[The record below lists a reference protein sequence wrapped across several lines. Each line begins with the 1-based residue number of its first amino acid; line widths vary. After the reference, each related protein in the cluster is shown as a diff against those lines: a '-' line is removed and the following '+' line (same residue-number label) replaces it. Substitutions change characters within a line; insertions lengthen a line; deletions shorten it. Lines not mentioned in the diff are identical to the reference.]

1 MQIHQK
7 PALVI
12 LAAGMGSRYG
22 GLKQLDTFTPENDT
36 IIDFSLFDAITA
48 GFGKVVFVIRKH
60 FKNEFIGQYS
70 KKLEGK
76 INVEYV
82 FQEVDEIPS
91 QFFHPDRV
99 KPWGTGHALLCTK
112 SAITSTENFAVIN
125 ADDFYGKEAFKAM
138 SEFLNQV
145 DSNSSNFSMMGYQLQ
160 NTLSK
165 FGSVSRGECFVDDNQ
180 NLIDVVERTQI
191 FEKDNNLVMNVE
203 GEIKPIERETTVSMN
218 FWGFTPEV
226 FNYMDKMFE
235 AFLSE
240 NWEKPKSEFY
250 IPSIVNELLQ
260 AKKATVKVLE
270 SDAKWLGVTYPEDK
284 EYVTQ
289 ALRELKN
296 QELYPKQLWD

>member
-36 IIDFSLFDAITA
+36 IIDFSLFDAIAA
-48 GFGKVVFVIRKH
+48 GFGKVVFVIRKR
-60 FKNEFIGQYS
+60 FKNEFISLYS
-70 KKLEGK
+70 KKLEDK

-82 FQEVDEIPS
+82 FQEVEEIPS
-91 QFFHPDRV
+91 QYLHPDRV
-99 KPWGTGHALLCTK
+99 KPWGTGHALLCAK
-112 SAITSTENFAVIN
+112 SAITSNENFAVIN
-125 ADDFYGKEAFKAM
+125 GDDFYGKEAFEAM
-138 SEFLNQV
+138 AEFLNQV
-145 DSNSSNFSMMGYQLQ
+145 EANSSNFSMMGYQLQ

-165 FGSVSRGECFVDDNQ
+165 FGSVSRGECFVDDDQ

-191 FEKDNNLVMNVE
+191 FEQDDTLVMDVN
-203 GEIKPIERETTVSMN
+203 GEIKPINRETTVSMN

-235 AFLSE
+235 SFLSK
-240 NWEKPKSEFY
+240 NWKNPKSEFF

-260 AKKATVKVLE
+260 TKKAKVKVLE
-270 SDAKWLGVTYPEDK
+270 SNAKWLGVTYPEDK
-284 EYVTQ
+284 EYVAQ
-289 ALRELKN
+289 SLRELKN
-296 QELYPKQLWD
+296 QELYPKYLWG